1 MCTEG
6 HASLQKRPKKKRTHV
21 KEKLALGLDRKKSL
35 AEDLNPG
42 SNVYVIGNRKES
54 ENMKNIKAEEAGAQK
69 QEEQDREFPS
79 WYSQTNLTSIHEDSG
94 SIPGLTQWVKDPALL

>member
-42 SNVYVIGNRKES
+42 SNVYVIGNRKV
-54 ENMKNIKAEEAGAQK
+54 
-69 QEEQDREFPS
+69 R
-79 WYSQTNLTSIHEDSG
+79 T
-94 SIPGLTQWVKDPALL
+94 